1 MVFCP
6 QIASEKDSIQT
17 LVELLE
23 IYLAKDVELMTR
35 VKSSDGK
42 RDKDRD
48 SLIEDVLIKVKIYFL
63 ISNSSSSLFSSQ
75 FSPLDGV
82 TFMSDFSIPYF
93 PIHPLYEFLICIV
106 SNL

>member
-93 PIHPLYEFLICIV
+93 LIHPLFEFLICIV